1 MKIAAYCRV
10 STEKEAQIDSL
21 EKQIEFFNEFTK
33 KNGYELYK
41 LYADEGISGKQIKH
55 RKQFQQ
61 MMIDAKAKK
70 FDKVVVKDV
79 SRFARNTVDL
89 LQSVRELKSYGVQV
103 DFLNNGEVME
113 GGSEFILTILGAM
126 AQQESANMSKRVKF
140 GKDITAK
147 KGRVPNLVFG
157 YDKIPDER
165 YTLKIN
171 EEEAKIVK
179 EIFESYVY
187 KGIGTTKIAW
197 NLNDRGIRTKKTKSK
212 WVQTSIVRMLKNPIY
227 TGRVTNKKS
236 EVTDFITGTRKELPE
251 EEWIVVER
259 PEMRIISD
267 ELFNRAQEL
276 LEQRSN
282 EFKLNNKREKTE
294 YVFSTLIYCKHCGY
308 SFRRIKRKY
317 TADGPEYIR
326 WVCSGR
332 NSMGVNHCP
341 NTTVIDEEEL
351 LNAIKIYLKS
361 IIKNKKDFMKAV
373 EKEFEKI
380 TKLRENN
387 ERSEESLLKEI
398 EKVTVKKQKYMEMFQ
413 NEIINIQELKKYT
426 NPLNEDIA
434 RLERELKLITS
445 EIKEKDVLEKE
456 LNKTIKTVDDI
467 LNNQTITN
475 AMLKTIIDVIEV
487 DSDSNVEVRLKLLNE
502 IGTNEPVITKF
513 EDIYQS
519 VEEKENTKAPDTKP
533 AIPTT
538 VAPTTSTP
546 TTSPSTTAQTK
557 APETQPQTTAHTHAW
572 IPVTSVV
579 HHDATYKTVWVQ
591 DLAAWDETVI
601 TKAAWDE
608 QVLVQDAWDE
618 QVMVQDAYDEPVYDW
633 VDICNTCG
641 HKFLDMSDDISDHMA
656 AGCWSS
662 WHAEW
667 MQVET
672 THHDAVYQTVH
683 HEATY
688 QTVHHEAE
696 TTIVHHDATGHNET
710 KWVQDTAAWDETVCN

>member
-251 EEWIVVER
+251 EEWIVVEK

-413 NEIINIQELKKYT
+413 NEVINIQELKKYT

-434 RLERELKLITS
+434 RLERELRLITS

-456 LNKTIKTVDDI
+456 LTKTINTVDDI

-513 EDIYQS
+513 EDIYQNG
-519 VEEKENTKAPDTKP
+519 EDAENKDANNNGKNSTVTKSN
-533 AIPTT
+533 I
-538 VAPTTSTP
+538 ST
-546 TTSPSTTAQTK
+546 
-557 APETQPQTTAHTHAW
+557 
-572 IPVTSVV
+572 
-579 HHDATYKTVWVQ
+579 
-591 DLAAWDETVI
+591 
-601 TKAAWDE
+601 
-608 QVLVQDAWDE
+608 
-618 QVMVQDAYDEPVYDW
+618 
-633 VDICNTCG
+633 
-641 HKFLDMSDDISDHMA
+641 
-656 AGCWSS
+656 
-662 WHAEW
+662 
-667 MQVET
+667 
-672 THHDAVYQTVH
+672 
-683 HEATY
+683 
-688 QTVHHEAE
+688 
-696 TTIVHHDATGHNET
+696 
-710 KWVQDTAAWDETVCN
+710 

>member
-1 MKIAAYCRV
+1 MKIAAYARV
-10 STEKEAQIDSL
+10 STEKESQVESF

-61 MMIDAKAKK
+61 MMQDAKSKK

-89 LQSVRELKSYGVQV
+89 LQSIRELKSYGIEV
-103 DFLNNGEVME
+103 DFLNNGEIME

-140 GKDITAK
+140 GKDITAQ

-187 KGIGTTKIAW
+187 KGFGTTKIAW

-251 EEWIVVER
+251 DEWIVVER

-267 ELFNRAQEL
+267 ELFNRAQAL
-276 LEQRSN
+276 LQQRSN

-308 SFRRIKRKY
+308 SFRRMKRKY
-317 TADGPEYIR
+317 SADGKEYIR

-341 NTTVIDEEEL
+341 NTTTIDEEEL

-361 IIKNKKDFMKAV
+361 IISNKKNFMKSV

-380 TKLRENN
+380 TKLRETN
-387 ERSEESLLKEI
+387 ERSEESLLQEI

-413 NEIINIQELKKYT
+413 NEVINIQELKKYT

-445 EIKEKDVLEKE
+445 QIKEKDVLQKE
-456 LNKTIKTVDDI
+456 LSKTINTVDDI

-487 DSDSNVEVRLKLLNE
+487 DDDANIEVRLKLLNE
-502 IGTNEPVITKF
+502 IGTNEPVVTRF
-513 EDIYQS
+513 EDIYNCES
-519 VEEKENTKAPDTKP
+519 NGNNENNLNNKNNSNNTDNENNKNNANNKNNTNNQNS
-533 AIPTT
+533 T
-538 VAPTTSTP
+538 VTESNIST
-546 TTSPSTTAQTK
+546 
-557 APETQPQTTAHTHAW
+557 
-572 IPVTSVV
+572 
-579 HHDATYKTVWVQ
+579 
-591 DLAAWDETVI
+591 
-601 TKAAWDE
+601 
-608 QVLVQDAWDE
+608 
-618 QVMVQDAYDEPVYDW
+618 
-633 VDICNTCG
+633 
-641 HKFLDMSDDISDHMA
+641 
-656 AGCWSS
+656 
-662 WHAEW
+662 
-667 MQVET
+667 
-672 THHDAVYQTVH
+672 
-683 HEATY
+683 
-688 QTVHHEAE
+688 
-696 TTIVHHDATGHNET
+696 
-710 KWVQDTAAWDETVCN
+710 

>member
-1 MKIAAYCRV
+1 MKIAAYARV
-10 STEKEAQIDSL
+10 STEKESQVESF

-33 KNGYELYK
+33 KNNYELYK

-61 MMIDAKAKK
+61 MMQDAKAKK

-89 LQSVRELKSYGVQV
+89 LQSIRELKSYGIEV
-103 DFLNNGEVME
+103 DFLNNGEIME

-147 KGRVPNLVFG
+147 KGRVPNIVFG

-197 NLNDRGIRTKKTKSK
+197 DLNDRGIRTKKTKSK

-236 EVTDFITGTRKELPE
+236 EVTDFITGTRKDLPE
-251 EEWIVVER
+251 EEWIVVEK

-267 ELFNRAQEL
+267 ELFNRAQDIL
-276 LEQRSN
+276 SQRSN

-317 TADGPEYIR
+317 TNDGPEYIR

-351 LNAIKIYLKS
+351 LNAIKEYLKS
-361 IIKNKKDFMKAV
+361 IISNKKNFMKAV

-380 TKLRENN
+380 TKLRESN

-398 EKVTVKKQKYMEMFQ
+398 EKVTSKKQKYMEMFQ
-413 NEIINIQELKKYT
+413 NEVINIQELKKYT

-456 LNKTIKTVDDI
+456 LSKTISTVDDI
-467 LNNQTITN
+467 LNNKTITN

-513 EDIYQS
+513 EDIYQNGEDTEN
-519 VEEKENTKAPDTKP
+519 EEDNNNKEN
-533 AIPTT
+533 
-538 VAPTTSTP
+538 
-546 TTSPSTTAQTK
+546 STTLKSNNST
-557 APETQPQTTAHTHAW
+557 
-572 IPVTSVV
+572 
-579 HHDATYKTVWVQ
+579 
-591 DLAAWDETVI
+591 
-601 TKAAWDE
+601 
-608 QVLVQDAWDE
+608 
-618 QVMVQDAYDEPVYDW
+618 
-633 VDICNTCG
+633 
-641 HKFLDMSDDISDHMA
+641 
-656 AGCWSS
+656 
-662 WHAEW
+662 
-667 MQVET
+667 
-672 THHDAVYQTVH
+672 
-683 HEATY
+683 
-688 QTVHHEAE
+688 
-696 TTIVHHDATGHNET
+696 
-710 KWVQDTAAWDETVCN
+710 

>member
-55 RKQFQQ
+55 RKQFQA
-61 MMIDAKAKK
+61 MMQDAKAKK
-70 FDKVVVKDV
+70 FNKVVVKDV

-89 LQSVRELKSYGVQV
+89 LQSIRELKSYGIQV

-147 KGRVPNLVFG
+147 KGRVPNIVFG

-179 EIFESYVY
+179 EIFEGYVY

-197 NLNDRGIRTKKTKSK
+197 DLNDRGIRTKKTKSK
-212 WVQTSIVRMLKNPIY
+212 WVQTSIVRMLKNQIY

-236 EVTDFITGTRKELPE
+236 EVTDFITGTRKDLPE
-251 EEWIVVER
+251 EEWITVER

-267 ELFNRAQEL
+267 ELFNRAQAL
-276 LEQRSN
+276 LNERSK

-317 TADGPEYIR
+317 TEDGKEYVR

-332 NSMGVNHCP
+332 NSMGINHCP

-351 LNAIKIYLKS
+351 LNAIKEYLKS
-361 IIKNKKDFMKAV
+361 IISNKKNFMKAV

-380 TKLRENN
+380 TKLREAG
-387 ERSEESLLKEI
+387 ERSEESLLQEI

-426 NPLNEDIA
+426 NPLNEDVS
-434 RLERELKLITS
+434 RLERELKLITL

-456 LNKTIKTVDDI
+456 LSKTISTVDDI

-487 DSDSNVEVRLKLLNE
+487 NSDSNVEVRLKLLNE
-502 IGTNEPVITKF
+502 IGRTPAVITNF
-513 EDIYQS
+513 NEIL
-519 VEEKENTKAPDTKP
+519 ENNNTEADSRVSKNGSKSKKSSKNSTALDSNISTQRCKRKTTKNKP
-533 AIPTT
+533 
-538 VAPTTSTP
+538 
-546 TTSPSTTAQTK
+546 
-557 APETQPQTTAHTHAW
+557 
-572 IPVTSVV
+572 
-579 HHDATYKTVWVQ
+579 
-591 DLAAWDETVI
+591 
-601 TKAAWDE
+601 
-608 QVLVQDAWDE
+608 
-618 QVMVQDAYDEPVYDW
+618 
-633 VDICNTCG
+633 
-641 HKFLDMSDDISDHMA
+641 
-656 AGCWSS
+656 
-662 WHAEW
+662 
-667 MQVET
+667 
-672 THHDAVYQTVH
+672 
-683 HEATY
+683 
-688 QTVHHEAE
+688 
-696 TTIVHHDATGHNET
+696 
-710 KWVQDTAAWDETVCN
+710 

>member
-61 MMIDAKAKK
+61 MMEDAKHKK
-70 FDKVVVKDV
+70 FEKVVVKDV

-140 GKDITAK
+140 GKDITAQ

-157 YDKIPDER
+157 YDKIPNER

-197 NLNDRGIRTKKTKSK
+197 DLNDRGIRTKKTKSK

-236 EVTDFITGTRKELPE
+236 EVTDFITGTRKDLPE

-259 PEMRIISD
+259 SEMRIISD
-267 ELFNRAQEL
+267 ELFNRAQEIL
-276 LEQRSN
+276 AQRSN

-317 TADGPEYIR
+317 KEDGPEYIR

-332 NSMGVNHCP
+332 NSMGINHCP

-513 EDIYQS
+513 EDIYQNGEDTENKKDNNN
-519 VEEKENTKAPDTKP
+519 EENSTALKSNNSTQRCLRTTNKNKSKFSKRSKRDT
-533 AIPTT
+533 
-538 VAPTTSTP
+538 
-546 TTSPSTTAQTK
+546 
-557 APETQPQTTAHTHAW
+557 
-572 IPVTSVV
+572 
-579 HHDATYKTVWVQ
+579 
-591 DLAAWDETVI
+591 
-601 TKAAWDE
+601 
-608 QVLVQDAWDE
+608 
-618 QVMVQDAYDEPVYDW
+618 
-633 VDICNTCG
+633 
-641 HKFLDMSDDISDHMA
+641 
-656 AGCWSS
+656 
-662 WHAEW
+662 
-667 MQVET
+667 
-672 THHDAVYQTVH
+672 
-683 HEATY
+683 
-688 QTVHHEAE
+688 
-696 TTIVHHDATGHNET
+696 
-710 KWVQDTAAWDETVCN
+710 

>member
-61 MMIDAKAKK
+61 MMQDAKAKK

-197 NLNDRGIRTKKTKSK
+197 NLNDRGIRTKKAKSK

-513 EDIYQS
+513 EDIYQNGEDTENKKDNNN
-519 VEEKENTKAPDTKP
+519 EEKSTALKSNNSTQRCLRTTNKNKSKFSKRSKRDT
-533 AIPTT
+533 
-538 VAPTTSTP
+538 
-546 TTSPSTTAQTK
+546 
-557 APETQPQTTAHTHAW
+557 
-572 IPVTSVV
+572 
-579 HHDATYKTVWVQ
+579 
-591 DLAAWDETVI
+591 
-601 TKAAWDE
+601 
-608 QVLVQDAWDE
+608 
-618 QVMVQDAYDEPVYDW
+618 
-633 VDICNTCG
+633 
-641 HKFLDMSDDISDHMA
+641 
-656 AGCWSS
+656 
-662 WHAEW
+662 
-667 MQVET
+667 
-672 THHDAVYQTVH
+672 
-683 HEATY
+683 
-688 QTVHHEAE
+688 
-696 TTIVHHDATGHNET
+696 
-710 KWVQDTAAWDETVCN
+710 

>member
-1 MKIAAYCRV
+1 MKQKNKESSDVMKIAAYCRV

-171 EEEAKIVK
+171 EEETKIVK

-387 ERSEESLLKEI
+387 ERSEESLLKKI

-456 LNKTIKTVDDI
+456 LSKTINTVDDI

-502 IGTNEPVITKF
+502 IGSTPAVITNF
-513 EDIYQS
+513 NDINPT
-519 VEEKENTKAPDTKP
+519 VTKSN
-533 AIPTT
+533 
-538 VAPTTSTP
+538 VST
-546 TTSPSTTAQTK
+546 QRL
-557 APETQPQTTAHTHAW
+557 E
-572 IPVTSVV
+572 
-579 HHDATYKTVWVQ
+579 
-591 DLAAWDETVI
+591 
-601 TKAAWDE
+601 
-608 QVLVQDAWDE
+608 
-618 QVMVQDAYDEPVYDW
+618 
-633 VDICNTCG
+633 
-641 HKFLDMSDDISDHMA
+641 
-656 AGCWSS
+656 
-662 WHAEW
+662 
-667 MQVET
+667 
-672 THHDAVYQTVH
+672 
-683 HEATY
+683 
-688 QTVHHEAE
+688 
-696 TTIVHHDATGHNET
+696 
-710 KWVQDTAAWDETVCN
+710 

>member
-1 MKIAAYCRV
+1 MLKCNRTKIMKQKNKESSDVMKIAAYCRV

-171 EEEAKIVK
+171 EEETKIVK

-276 LEQRSN
+276 LEQRSK

-387 ERSEESLLKEI
+387 ERSEESLLKKI

-456 LNKTIKTVDDI
+456 LSKTINTVDDI

-502 IGTNEPVITKF
+502 IGSTPAVITNF
-513 EDIYQS
+513 NDINPT
-519 VEEKENTKAPDTKP
+519 VTKSN
-533 AIPTT
+533 
-538 VAPTTSTP
+538 VST
-546 TTSPSTTAQTK
+546 
-557 APETQPQTTAHTHAW
+557 
-572 IPVTSVV
+572 
-579 HHDATYKTVWVQ
+579 
-591 DLAAWDETVI
+591 
-601 TKAAWDE
+601 
-608 QVLVQDAWDE
+608 
-618 QVMVQDAYDEPVYDW
+618 
-633 VDICNTCG
+633 
-641 HKFLDMSDDISDHMA
+641 
-656 AGCWSS
+656 
-662 WHAEW
+662 
-667 MQVET
+667 
-672 THHDAVYQTVH
+672 
-683 HEATY
+683 
-688 QTVHHEAE
+688 
-696 TTIVHHDATGHNET
+696 
-710 KWVQDTAAWDETVCN
+710 

>member
-61 MMIDAKAKK
+61 MMIDAKAKQ
-70 FDKVVVKDV
+70 FDKVVVKAV

-251 EEWIVVER
+251 EEWITVER

-317 TADGPEYIR
+317 TQDGPEYIR

-351 LNAIKIYLKS
+351 LNAIKIYLKN
-361 IIKNKKDFMKAV
+361 IIKNKKDVMKAV

-475 AMLKTIIDVIEV
+475 AMLKTIIDVLEV

-513 EDIYQS
+513 EDIYQNG
-519 VEEKENTKAPDTKP
+519 EDAENKDANNNEKNYTVTKSN
-533 AIPTT
+533 
-538 VAPTTSTP
+538 VG
-546 TTSPSTTAQTK
+546 
-557 APETQPQTTAHTHAW
+557 TQRR
-572 IPVTSVV
+572 
-579 HHDATYKTVWVQ
+579 
-591 DLAAWDETVI
+591 
-601 TKAAWDE
+601 
-608 QVLVQDAWDE
+608 
-618 QVMVQDAYDEPVYDW
+618 
-633 VDICNTCG
+633 N
-641 HKFLDMSDDISDHMA
+641 
-656 AGCWSS
+656 
-662 WHAEW
+662 
-667 MQVET
+667 
-672 THHDAVYQTVH
+672 
-683 HEATY
+683 
-688 QTVHHEAE
+688 
-696 TTIVHHDATGHNET
+696 
-710 KWVQDTAAWDETVCN
+710 

>member
-61 MMIDAKAKK
+61 MMQDAKAKK
-70 FDKVVVKDV
+70 FERVVVKDV

-89 LQSVRELKSYGVQV
+89 LQSIRELKSYGVQV

-140 GKDITAK
+140 GKDITAQ

-157 YDKIPDER
+157 YDKIPNER

-197 NLNDRGIRTKKTKSK
+197 DLNDRGIHTKKTKSK

-236 EVTDFITGTRKELPE
+236 EVTDFITGTRKDLPE

-267 ELFNRAQEL
+267 ELFNRAQEIL
-276 LEQRSN
+276 SQRSN

-317 TADGPEYIR
+317 KEDGPEYIR

-351 LNAIKIYLKS
+351 LSAIKTYLKS
-361 IIKNKKDFMKAV
+361 IIANKKNFMKAV

-380 TKLRENN
+380 TKLRESN

-398 EKVTVKKQKYMEMFQ
+398 EKVTTKKQKYMEMFQ
-413 NEIINIQELKKYT
+413 NEVINIQELKQYT

-456 LNKTIKTVDDI
+456 LTKTIKTVDDI

-502 IGTNEPVITKF
+502 IGSNP
-513 EDIYQS
+513 
-519 VEEKENTKAPDTKP
+519 
-533 AIPTT
+533 
-538 VAPTTSTP
+538 
-546 TTSPSTTAQTK
+546 
-557 APETQPQTTAHTHAW
+557 
-572 IPVTSVV
+572 
-579 HHDATYKTVWVQ
+579 
-591 DLAAWDETVI
+591 TVI
-601 TKAAWDE
+601 TNFN
-608 QVLVQDAWDE
+608 
-618 QVMVQDAYDEPVYDW
+618 
-633 VDICNTCG
+633 DINPTALKSNVSTQRRIRKTKKNKPKFSNAGKNNTRR
-641 HKFLDMSDDISDHMA
+641 K
-656 AGCWSS
+656 
-662 WHAEW
+662 
-667 MQVET
+667 
-672 THHDAVYQTVH
+672 
-683 HEATY
+683 
-688 QTVHHEAE
+688 
-696 TTIVHHDATGHNET
+696 
-710 KWVQDTAAWDETVCN
+710 

>member
-41 LYADEGISGKQIKH
+41 LYADEGISGKQIKN

-61 MMIDAKAKK
+61 MMKDAKAKK
-70 FDKVVVKDV
+70 FERVVVKDV

-89 LQSVRELKSYGVQV
+89 LQSIRELKSYGIQV

-140 GKDITAK
+140 GKDITAQ

-157 YDKIPDER
+157 YDKMPNER

-236 EVTDFITGTRKELPE
+236 EVTDFITGTRKDLPE

-267 ELFNRAQEL
+267 ELFNRAQEIL
-276 LEQRSN
+276 AQRSN

-317 TADGPEYIR
+317 SEEGKEYIR

-341 NTTVIDEEEL
+341 NTTAIDEEEL
-351 LNAIKIYLKS
+351 LNAIKEYLKS
-361 IIKNKKDFMKAV
+361 IISNKKNFMKAV

-380 TKLRENN
+380 TKLRESN

-398 EKVTVKKQKYMEMFQ
+398 EKVTTKKQKYMEMFQ
-413 NEIINIQELKKYT
+413 NEVINIQELKQYT

-456 LNKTIKTVDDI
+456 LTKTIKTVDDI

-502 IGTNEPVITKF
+502 IGSTPAVITNF
-513 EDIYQS
+513 NDINPT
-519 VEEKENTKAPDTKP
+519 VTKSN
-533 AIPTT
+533 
-538 VAPTTSTP
+538 TST
-546 TTSPSTTAQTK
+546 QRCNR
-557 APETQPQTTAHTHAW
+557 
-572 IPVTSVV
+572 
-579 HHDATYKTVWVQ
+579 KTIK
-591 DLAAWDETVI
+591 D
-601 TKAAWDE
+601 KS
-608 QVLVQDAWDE
+608 
-618 QVMVQDAYDEPVYDW
+618 Y
-633 VDICNTCG
+633 
-641 HKFLDMSDDISDHMA
+641 ISKR
-656 AGCWSS
+656 S
-662 WHAEW
+662 
-667 MQVET
+667 
-672 THHDAVYQTVH
+672 
-683 HEATY
+683 
-688 QTVHHEAE
+688 
-696 TTIVHHDATGHNET
+696 
-710 KWVQDTAAWDETVCN
+710 

>member
-197 NLNDRGIRTKKTKSK
+197 DLNDRGIRTKKTKSK

-236 EVTDFITGTRKELPE
+236 EVTDFITGTRKDLPE

-267 ELFNRAQEL
+267 ELFNRAQEIL
-276 LEQRSN
+276 AERSN

-332 NSMGVNHCP
+332 NSMGINHCP

-387 ERSEESLLKEI
+387 ERSEESILKEI

-413 NEIINIQELKKYT
+413 NEVINIQELKKYT

-513 EDIYQS
+513 EDIYQNG
-519 VEEKENTKAPDTKP
+519 EDTENKDANNNEKNS
-533 AIPTT
+533 T
-538 VAPTTSTP
+538 VLKSNNST
-546 TTSPSTTAQTK
+546 Q
-557 APETQPQTTAHTHAW
+557 
-572 IPVTSVV
+572 
-579 HHDATYKTVWVQ
+579 
-591 DLAAWDETVI
+591 
-601 TKAAWDE
+601 
-608 QVLVQDAWDE
+608 
-618 QVMVQDAYDEPVYDW
+618 
-633 VDICNTCG
+633 
-641 HKFLDMSDDISDHMA
+641 
-656 AGCWSS
+656 GC
-662 WHAEW
+662 
-667 MQVET
+667 
-672 THHDAVYQTVH
+672 
-683 HEATY
+683 
-688 QTVHHEAE
+688 
-696 TTIVHHDATGHNET
+696 I
-710 KWVQDTAAWDETVCN
+710 

>member
-251 EEWIVVER
+251 EEWITVER

-317 TADGPEYIR
+317 TQDGPEYIR

-351 LNAIKIYLKS
+351 LNAIKIYLKN

-513 EDIYQS
+513 EDIYQNG
-519 VEEKENTKAPDTKP
+519 EDAENKDANNNEKNYTVTKSNVGTHGCNTKERFK
-533 AIPTT
+533 IW
-538 VAPTTSTP
+538 TSY
-546 TTSPSTTAQTK
+546 S
-557 APETQPQTTAHTHAW
+557 
-572 IPVTSVV
+572 
-579 HHDATYKTVWVQ
+579 
-591 DLAAWDETVI
+591 
-601 TKAAWDE
+601 
-608 QVLVQDAWDE
+608 
-618 QVMVQDAYDEPVYDW
+618 
-633 VDICNTCG
+633 
-641 HKFLDMSDDISDHMA
+641 
-656 AGCWSS
+656 
-662 WHAEW
+662 
-667 MQVET
+667 
-672 THHDAVYQTVH
+672 
-683 HEATY
+683 
-688 QTVHHEAE
+688 
-696 TTIVHHDATGHNET
+696 
-710 KWVQDTAAWDETVCN
+710 

>member
-1 MKIAAYCRV
+1 MLKCNRTKTMKQKNKESSDVMKIAAYCRV

-41 LYADEGISGKQIKH
+41 LYADEGISGKQTKN

-61 MMIDAKAKK
+61 MMLDAKAKK

-89 LQSVRELKSYGVQV
+89 LQSVRELKSYNVQV

-140 GKDITAK
+140 GKDITAQ
-147 KGRVPNLVFG
+147 KGRVPNIVFG
-157 YDKIPDER
+157 YDKIPDEK
-165 YTLKIN
+165 YILKIN
-171 EEEAKIVK
+171 EEEAKLVK

-197 NLNDRGIRTKKTKSK
+197 DLNDRGIRTKRDKAK
-212 WVQTSIVRMLKNPIY
+212 WVQNGIVRMLKNPIY

-251 EEWIVVER
+251 EEWIVVEK

-434 RLERELKLITS
+434 RIERELKLITS

-502 IGTNEPVITKF
+502 IGTNETVITKF
-513 EDIYQS
+513 EDIYQNGEDAENKDANNN
-519 VEEKENTKAPDTKP
+519 EEN
-533 AIPTT
+533 
-538 VAPTTSTP
+538 STALK
-546 TTSPSTTAQTK
+546 SNNSTQRLK
-557 APETQPQTTAHTHAW
+557 
-572 IPVTSVV
+572 
-579 HHDATYKTVWVQ
+579 
-591 DLAAWDETVI
+591 
-601 TKAAWDE
+601 
-608 QVLVQDAWDE
+608 
-618 QVMVQDAYDEPVYDW
+618 
-633 VDICNTCG
+633 
-641 HKFLDMSDDISDHMA
+641 
-656 AGCWSS
+656 
-662 WHAEW
+662 
-667 MQVET
+667 
-672 THHDAVYQTVH
+672 
-683 HEATY
+683 
-688 QTVHHEAE
+688 
-696 TTIVHHDATGHNET
+696 
-710 KWVQDTAAWDETVCN
+710 

>member
-251 EEWIVVER
+251 EEWIIVEK

-502 IGTNEPVITKF
+502 IGTNKPVITKF
-513 EDIYQS
+513 EDIYPNGEDTENKDANNN
-519 VEEKENTKAPDTKP
+519 EEN
-533 AIPTT
+533 
-538 VAPTTSTP
+538 STALK
-546 TTSPSTTAQTK
+546 SNNSTQR
-557 APETQPQTTAHTHAW
+557 
-572 IPVTSVV
+572 
-579 HHDATYKTVWVQ
+579 
-591 DLAAWDETVI
+591 
-601 TKAAWDE
+601 
-608 QVLVQDAWDE
+608 
-618 QVMVQDAYDEPVYDW
+618 
-633 VDICNTCG
+633 C
-641 HKFLDMSDDISDHMA
+641 F
-656 AGCWSS
+656 
-662 WHAEW
+662 
-667 MQVET
+667 
-672 THHDAVYQTVH
+672 
-683 HEATY
+683 
-688 QTVHHEAE
+688 
-696 TTIVHHDATGHNET
+696 
-710 KWVQDTAAWDETVCN
+710 

>member
-21 EKQIEFFNEFTK
+21 EKQIEFFNEFIK

-70 FDKVVVKDV
+70 FGKVVVKDV

-89 LQSVRELKSYGVQV
+89 LQSIRELKSYGVQV

-387 ERSEESLLKEI
+387 ERSEESLLKKI

-513 EDIYQS
+513 EDIYQNG
-519 VEEKENTKAPDTKP
+519 EDTENKDTNNNEKNSIVLKSN
-533 AIPTT
+533 I
-538 VAPTTSTP
+538 ST
-546 TTSPSTTAQTK
+546 QRR
-557 APETQPQTTAHTHAW
+557 
-572 IPVTSVV
+572 I
-579 HHDATYKTVWVQ
+579 
-591 DLAAWDETVI
+591 
-601 TKAAWDE
+601 
-608 QVLVQDAWDE
+608 
-618 QVMVQDAYDEPVYDW
+618 
-633 VDICNTCG
+633 
-641 HKFLDMSDDISDHMA
+641 
-656 AGCWSS
+656 
-662 WHAEW
+662 
-667 MQVET
+667 
-672 THHDAVYQTVH
+672 
-683 HEATY
+683 
-688 QTVHHEAE
+688 
-696 TTIVHHDATGHNET
+696 
-710 KWVQDTAAWDETVCN
+710 

>member
-1 MKIAAYCRV
+1 MKIAAYARV
-10 STEKEAQIDSL
+10 STEKESQVESF

-33 KNGYELYK
+33 KNNYELYK

-61 MMIDAKAKK
+61 MMQDAKTKK

-89 LQSVRELKSYGVQV
+89 LQSIRELKSYGIEV
-103 DFLNNGEVME
+103 DFLNNGEIME

-197 NLNDRGIRTKKTKSK
+197 DLNDRGIRTKKTKSK

-236 EVTDFITGTRKELPE
+236 EVTDFITGTRKDLPE
-251 EEWIVVER
+251 EEWIVVEK

-267 ELFNRAQEL
+267 ELFNRAQDIL
-276 LEQRSN
+276 LQRSN

-308 SFRRIKRKY
+308 SFRRVRRKY
-317 TADGPEYIR
+317 TEDGKEYIR

-351 LNAIKIYLKS
+351 LNAIKEYLKS
-361 IIKNKKDFMKAV
+361 IISNKKNFMKAV

-398 EKVTVKKQKYMEMFQ
+398 EKVTSKKQKYMEMFQ
-413 NEIINIQELKKYT
+413 NEVINIQELKKYT

-445 EIKEKDVLEKE
+445 EIKEKDGLEKE
-456 LNKTIKTVDDI
+456 LSKTISTVDDI
-467 LNNQTITN
+467 LNNKTITN

-502 IGTNEPVITKF
+502 IG
-513 EDIYQS
+513 
-519 VEEKENTKAPDTKP
+519 
-533 AIPTT
+533 
-538 VAPTTSTP
+538 STP
-546 TTSPSTTAQTK
+546 T
-557 APETQPQTTAHTHAW
+557 
-572 IPVTSVV
+572 
-579 HHDATYKTVWVQ
+579 
-591 DLAAWDETVI
+591 VI
-601 TKAAWDE
+601 TNFNEIETNVGAISNRPPL
-608 QVLVQDAWDE
+608 QR
-618 QVMVQDAYDEPVYDW
+618 
-633 VDICNTCG
+633 TT
-641 HKFLDMSDDISDHMA
+641 LDNKNPTALESNISTQR
-656 AGCWSS
+656 C
-662 WHAEW
+662 
-667 MQVET
+667 
-672 THHDAVYQTVH
+672 
-683 HEATY
+683 
-688 QTVHHEAE
+688 
-696 TTIVHHDATGHNET
+696 I
-710 KWVQDTAAWDETVCN
+710 

>member
-351 LNAIKIYLKS
+351 LNAIKIYLQS

-519 VEEKENTKAPDTKP
+519 VEEKENKKNKEN
-533 AIPTT
+533 
-538 VAPTTSTP
+538 STALK
-546 TTSPSTTAQTK
+546 SNK
-557 APETQPQTTAHTHAW
+557 IGRAH
-572 IPVTSVV
+572 V
-579 HHDATYKTVWVQ
+579 
-591 DLAAWDETVI
+591 
-601 TKAAWDE
+601 
-608 QVLVQDAWDE
+608 
-618 QVMVQDAYDEPVYDW
+618 
-633 VDICNTCG
+633 
-641 HKFLDMSDDISDHMA
+641 
-656 AGCWSS
+656 
-662 WHAEW
+662 
-667 MQVET
+667 
-672 THHDAVYQTVH
+672 
-683 HEATY
+683 
-688 QTVHHEAE
+688 
-696 TTIVHHDATGHNET
+696 
-710 KWVQDTAAWDETVCN
+710 

>member
-61 MMIDAKAKK
+61 MMQDAKAKK
-70 FDKVVVKDV
+70 FEKVVVKDV

-140 GKDITAK
+140 GKDITAG

-157 YDKIPDER
+157 YDKIPNER

-197 NLNDRGIRTKKTKSK
+197 KLNDRGIRTKKTKSK

-267 ELFNRAQEL
+267 ELFNRAQDIL
-276 LEQRSN
+276 AQRSN

-317 TADGPEYIR
+317 TEDGKEYIR

-351 LNAIKIYLKS
+351 LNAIKEYLKS
-361 IIKNKKDFMKAV
+361 IIKNKKNFMKAV

-380 TKLRENN
+380 TKLRESN

-398 EKVTVKKQKYMEMFQ
+398 EKITIRKQKYMEMYQ
-413 NEIINIQELKKYT
+413 NEIINIKELKKDT
-426 NPLNEDIA
+426 DPLNEDIA

-456 LNKTIKTVDDI
+456 LTKTIKTVDDI

-502 IGTNEPVITKF
+502 IGSTPAVITKF
-513 EDIYQS
+513 NDI
-519 VEEKENTKAPDTKP
+519 NDTVTESNISTQGLNREIKKDKP
-533 AIPTT
+533 
-538 VAPTTSTP
+538 
-546 TTSPSTTAQTK
+546 
-557 APETQPQTTAHTHAW
+557 W
-572 IPVTSVV
+572 IIKRS
-579 HHDATYKTVWVQ
+579 
-591 DLAAWDETVI
+591 
-601 TKAAWDE
+601 
-608 QVLVQDAWDE
+608 
-618 QVMVQDAYDEPVYDW
+618 
-633 VDICNTCG
+633 
-641 HKFLDMSDDISDHMA
+641 
-656 AGCWSS
+656 
-662 WHAEW
+662 
-667 MQVET
+667 
-672 THHDAVYQTVH
+672 
-683 HEATY
+683 
-688 QTVHHEAE
+688 
-696 TTIVHHDATGHNET
+696 
-710 KWVQDTAAWDETVCN
+710 

>member
-61 MMIDAKAKK
+61 MMEDAKAKK

-513 EDIYQS
+513 EDIYQNG
-519 VEEKENTKAPDTKP
+519 EDAENKDANNNEKN
-533 AIPTT
+533 
-538 VAPTTSTP
+538 
-546 TTSPSTTAQTK
+546 TTALKSNVSAQRRIRKTK
-557 APETQPQTTAHTHAW
+557 KNKPKFSNAG
-572 IPVTSVV
+572 
-579 HHDATYKTVWVQ
+579 KN
-591 DLAAWDETVI
+591 
-601 TKAAWDE
+601 
-608 QVLVQDAWDE
+608 
-618 QVMVQDAYDEPVYDW
+618 
-633 VDICNTCG
+633 NTRR
-641 HKFLDMSDDISDHMA
+641 K
-656 AGCWSS
+656 
-662 WHAEW
+662 
-667 MQVET
+667 
-672 THHDAVYQTVH
+672 
-683 HEATY
+683 
-688 QTVHHEAE
+688 
-696 TTIVHHDATGHNET
+696 
-710 KWVQDTAAWDETVCN
+710 

>member
-456 LNKTIKTVDDI
+456 LNKTIKIIDDI

-519 VEEKENTKAPDTKP
+519 VEEKENTKNKEN
-533 AIPTT
+533 
-538 VAPTTSTP
+538 STALK
-546 TTSPSTTAQTK
+546 SNNSTQRC
-557 APETQPQTTAHTHAW
+557 
-572 IPVTSVV
+572 
-579 HHDATYKTVWVQ
+579 Y
-591 DLAAWDETVI
+591 
-601 TKAAWDE
+601 
-608 QVLVQDAWDE
+608 
-618 QVMVQDAYDEPVYDW
+618 
-633 VDICNTCG
+633 
-641 HKFLDMSDDISDHMA
+641 
-656 AGCWSS
+656 
-662 WHAEW
+662 
-667 MQVET
+667 
-672 THHDAVYQTVH
+672 
-683 HEATY
+683 
-688 QTVHHEAE
+688 
-696 TTIVHHDATGHNET
+696 
-710 KWVQDTAAWDETVCN
+710 

>member
-351 LNAIKIYLKS
+351 LNAIKIYLKN
-361 IIKNKKDFMKAV
+361 IIKNKKDFMKVV

-513 EDIYQS
+513 EDIYQNG
-519 VEEKENTKAPDTKP
+519 EDAENKDANNNEKNSTVTKSNN
-533 AIPTT
+533 
-538 VAPTTSTP
+538 ST
-546 TTSPSTTAQTK
+546 
-557 APETQPQTTAHTHAW
+557 
-572 IPVTSVV
+572 
-579 HHDATYKTVWVQ
+579 
-591 DLAAWDETVI
+591 
-601 TKAAWDE
+601 
-608 QVLVQDAWDE
+608 
-618 QVMVQDAYDEPVYDW
+618 
-633 VDICNTCG
+633 
-641 HKFLDMSDDISDHMA
+641 
-656 AGCWSS
+656 
-662 WHAEW
+662 
-667 MQVET
+667 
-672 THHDAVYQTVH
+672 
-683 HEATY
+683 
-688 QTVHHEAE
+688 
-696 TTIVHHDATGHNET
+696 
-710 KWVQDTAAWDETVCN
+710 

>member
-1 MKIAAYCRV
+1 MESSDVMKIAAYCRV

-70 FDKVVVKDV
+70 FAKVVVKDV

-187 KGIGTTKIAW
+187 KGIGTPKIAW

-341 NTTVIDEEEL
+341 NTTVIDEEDL

-373 EKEFEKI
+373 E
-380 TKLRENN
+380 
-387 ERSEESLLKEI
+387 
-398 EKVTVKKQKYMEMFQ
+398 KQKYMEMFQ

-513 EDIYQS
+513 EDIYQNG
-519 VEEKENTKAPDTKP
+519 EDPENKDANNNEDNS
-533 AIPTT
+533 T
-538 VAPTTSTP
+538 VMKSINST
-546 TTSPSTTAQTK
+546 
-557 APETQPQTTAHTHAW
+557 
-572 IPVTSVV
+572 
-579 HHDATYKTVWVQ
+579 
-591 DLAAWDETVI
+591 
-601 TKAAWDE
+601 
-608 QVLVQDAWDE
+608 
-618 QVMVQDAYDEPVYDW
+618 
-633 VDICNTCG
+633 
-641 HKFLDMSDDISDHMA
+641 
-656 AGCWSS
+656 
-662 WHAEW
+662 
-667 MQVET
+667 
-672 THHDAVYQTVH
+672 
-683 HEATY
+683 
-688 QTVHHEAE
+688 
-696 TTIVHHDATGHNET
+696 
-710 KWVQDTAAWDETVCN
+710 

>member
-89 LQSVRELKSYGVQV
+89 LQSVRDLKSYGVQV

-502 IGTNEPVITKF
+502 IGTNEPVITRF
-513 EDIYQS
+513 ENIYQS
-519 VEEKENTKAPDTKP
+519 VEEKESTKNKENSTALKSNNSTQRCLRTTNKNKSKFSKRSKRDT
-533 AIPTT
+533 
-538 VAPTTSTP
+538 
-546 TTSPSTTAQTK
+546 
-557 APETQPQTTAHTHAW
+557 
-572 IPVTSVV
+572 
-579 HHDATYKTVWVQ
+579 
-591 DLAAWDETVI
+591 
-601 TKAAWDE
+601 
-608 QVLVQDAWDE
+608 
-618 QVMVQDAYDEPVYDW
+618 
-633 VDICNTCG
+633 
-641 HKFLDMSDDISDHMA
+641 
-656 AGCWSS
+656 
-662 WHAEW
+662 
-667 MQVET
+667 
-672 THHDAVYQTVH
+672 
-683 HEATY
+683 
-688 QTVHHEAE
+688 
-696 TTIVHHDATGHNET
+696 
-710 KWVQDTAAWDETVCN
+710 

>member
-61 MMIDAKAKK
+61 MMEDAKHKK
-70 FDKVVVKDV
+70 FEKVVVKDV

-351 LNAIKIYLKS
+351 LNAIKIYLQS

-519 VEEKENTKAPDTKP
+519 VEEKENKKNKENSTALKSNNSTQRLKRKNIKDKSCVSSRSTKY
-533 AIPTT
+533 IR
-538 VAPTTSTP
+538 
-546 TTSPSTTAQTK
+546 
-557 APETQPQTTAHTHAW
+557 
-572 IPVTSVV
+572 
-579 HHDATYKTVWVQ
+579 
-591 DLAAWDETVI
+591 
-601 TKAAWDE
+601 
-608 QVLVQDAWDE
+608 
-618 QVMVQDAYDEPVYDW
+618 
-633 VDICNTCG
+633 
-641 HKFLDMSDDISDHMA
+641 
-656 AGCWSS
+656 
-662 WHAEW
+662 
-667 MQVET
+667 
-672 THHDAVYQTVH
+672 
-683 HEATY
+683 
-688 QTVHHEAE
+688 
-696 TTIVHHDATGHNET
+696 
-710 KWVQDTAAWDETVCN
+710 

>member
-1 MKIAAYCRV
+1 MKIAAYARV
-10 STEKEAQIDSL
+10 STEKESQVESF
-21 EKQIEFFNEFTK
+21 EKQIEFFNDFTK

-41 LYADEGISGKQIKH
+41 LYADEGISGKQIKN
-55 RKQFQQ
+55 RREFQA
-61 MMIDAKAKK
+61 MMQDAKAKK
-70 FDKVVVKDV
+70 FEKVVVKDV

-89 LQSVRELKSYGVQV
+89 LQSIRELKSYGIQV

-140 GKDITAK
+140 GKDITAQ

-165 YTLKIN
+165 YILKIN

-212 WVQTSIVRMLKNPIY
+212 WVQTSIVRMLKNSIY

-236 EVTDFITGTRKELPE
+236 EVTDFITGTRKDLPE

-267 ELFNRAQEL
+267 ELFNRAQEIL
-276 LEQRSN
+276 AQRSN
-282 EFKLNNKREKTE
+282 EFKLNSKREKTE

-308 SFRRIKRKY
+308 SFRRIRRKY
-317 TADGPEYIR
+317 TEDGKEYIR

-351 LNAIKIYLKS
+351 LNAIKQYLKS
-361 IIKNKKDFMKAV
+361 IISNKKNFMKAV

-380 TKLRENN
+380 TKLRESN
-387 ERSEESLLKEI
+387 ERSEESLLQEI

-426 NPLNEDIA
+426 NPLNEDIS

-456 LNKTIKTVDDI
+456 LTKTLRTVDDI
-467 LNNQTITN
+467 LNNETITN

-487 DSDSNVEVRLKLLNE
+487 ASDSNVEVRLKLLNE
-502 IGTNEPVITKF
+502 IGT
-513 EDIYQS
+513 
-519 VEEKENTKAPDTKP
+519 
-533 AIPTT
+533 
-538 VAPTTSTP
+538 TP
-546 TTSPSTTAQTK
+546 
-557 APETQPQTTAHTHAW
+557 
-572 IPVTSVV
+572 
-579 HHDATYKTVWVQ
+579 
-591 DLAAWDETVI
+591 TVI
-601 TKAAWDE
+601 T
-608 QVLVQDAWDE
+608 
-618 QVMVQDAYDEPVYDW
+618 
-633 VDICNTCG
+633 
-641 HKFLDMSDDISDHMA
+641 
-656 AGCWSS
+656 
-662 WHAEW
+662 
-667 MQVET
+667 
-672 THHDAVYQTVH
+672 
-683 HEATY
+683 
-688 QTVHHEAE
+688 
-696 TTIVHHDATGHNET
+696 TIGINNET
-710 KWVQDTAAWDETVCN
+710 ENNENTTALKSNVSTQRCFGKIKKNKS

>member
-519 VEEKENTKAPDTKP
+519 VEEKENTKNKENSTALKSNNSTQRCIRKTKENK
-533 AIPTT
+533 
-538 VAPTTSTP
+538 S
-546 TTSPSTTAQTK
+546 
-557 APETQPQTTAHTHAW
+557 
-572 IPVTSVV
+572 
-579 HHDATYKTVWVQ
+579 
-591 DLAAWDETVI
+591 
-601 TKAAWDE
+601 
-608 QVLVQDAWDE
+608 
-618 QVMVQDAYDEPVYDW
+618 
-633 VDICNTCG
+633 
-641 HKFLDMSDDISDHMA
+641 
-656 AGCWSS
+656 
-662 WHAEW
+662 
-667 MQVET
+667 
-672 THHDAVYQTVH
+672 
-683 HEATY
+683 
-688 QTVHHEAE
+688 
-696 TTIVHHDATGHNET
+696 
-710 KWVQDTAAWDETVCN
+710 

>member
-1 MKIAAYCRV
+1 MKIAAYARV
-10 STEKEAQIDSL
+10 STEKESQVESF

-33 KNGYELYK
+33 KNNYELYK

-61 MMIDAKAKK
+61 MMQDAKAKK

-89 LQSVRELKSYGVQV
+89 LQSIRELKSYGIEV
-103 DFLNNGEVME
+103 DFLNNGEIME

-147 KGRVPNLVFG
+147 KGRVPNIVFG

-197 NLNDRGIRTKKTKSK
+197 DLNDRGIRTKKTKSK

-236 EVTDFITGTRKELPE
+236 EVTDFITGTRKDLPE
-251 EEWIVVER
+251 EEWITVER

-267 ELFNRAQEL
+267 ELFNRAQDIL
-276 LEQRSN
+276 AQRSN

-308 SFRRIKRKY
+308 SFRRIRRKY
-317 TADGPEYIR
+317 TEDGKEYIR

-341 NTTVIDEEEL
+341 NTTVIEEEEL
-351 LNAIKIYLKS
+351 LNAIKEYLKS
-361 IIKNKKDFMKAV
+361 IISNKKNFMKAV

-380 TKLRENN
+380 TKLRESN
-387 ERSEESLLKEI
+387 ERSEESLLQEI

-413 NEIINIQELKKYT
+413 NEVINIQELKKYT

-445 EIKEKDVLEKE
+445 EIKEKDVLKKE
-456 LNKTIKTVDDI
+456 LSKTISTVDDI
-467 LNNQTITN
+467 LNNKTITN

-502 IGTNEPVITKF
+502 IG
-513 EDIYQS
+513 
-519 VEEKENTKAPDTKP
+519 
-533 AIPTT
+533 
-538 VAPTTSTP
+538 STP
-546 TTSPSTTAQTK
+546 T
-557 APETQPQTTAHTHAW
+557 
-572 IPVTSVV
+572 
-579 HHDATYKTVWVQ
+579 
-591 DLAAWDETVI
+591 VI
-601 TKAAWDE
+601 TNFNDLNPTALKS
-608 QVLVQDAWDE
+608 
-618 QVMVQDAYDEPVYDW
+618 
-633 VDICNTCG
+633 N
-641 HKFLDMSDDISDHMA
+641 IST
-656 AGCWSS
+656 
-662 WHAEW
+662 
-667 MQVET
+667 QRP
-672 THHDAVYQTVH
+672 
-683 HEATY
+683 
-688 QTVHHEAE
+688 
-696 TTIVHHDATGHNET
+696 
-710 KWVQDTAAWDETVCN
+710 K

>member
-21 EKQIEFFNEFTK
+21 EKQIEFFNEFTQ

-41 LYADEGISGKQIKH
+41 LYADEGISGKQIKN
-55 RKQFQQ
+55 RKQFLA
-61 MMIDAKAKK
+61 MMKDAKAKK
-70 FDKVVVKDV
+70 FERVIVKDV

-89 LQSVRELKSYGVQV
+89 LQSIRELKSYGIQV

-157 YDKIPDER
+157 YDKIPGEK

-187 KGIGTTKIAW
+187 KGMGTTKIAW
-197 NLNDRGIRTKKTKSK
+197 ELNDRGIRTKKTKSK

-236 EVTDFITGTRKELPE
+236 EITDFITGTRKNLPE
-251 EEWIVVER
+251 EDWIVDYK

-267 ELFNRAQEL
+267 ELFNRTQEI

-308 SFRRIKRKY
+308 SFRRIRRKY
-317 TADGPEYIR
+317 TDDGPEYIR

-351 LNAIKIYLKS
+351 LNAIKEYLKS
-361 IIKNKKDFMKAV
+361 IISNKKNFMKAV

-380 TKLRENN
+380 TALRENN

-413 NEIINIQELKKYT
+413 NEVINMQELKQYT

-456 LNKTIKTVDDI
+456 LTKTISTVDDI
-467 LNNQTITN
+467 LNNETITN
-475 AMLKTIIDVIEV
+475 SMLKTIIDVIEV
-487 DSDSNVEVRLKLLNE
+487 GSEGNIEVRLKLLNE
-502 IGTNEPVITKF
+502 IGSSPMVITNF
-513 EDIYQS
+513 
-519 VEEKENTKAPDTKP
+519 
-533 AIPTT
+533 
-538 VAPTTSTP
+538 
-546 TTSPSTTAQTK
+546 
-557 APETQPQTTAHTHAW
+557 
-572 IPVTSVV
+572 
-579 HHDATYKTVWVQ
+579 
-591 DLAAWDETVI
+591 
-601 TKAAWDE
+601 
-608 QVLVQDAWDE
+608 
-618 QVMVQDAYDEPVYDW
+618 
-633 VDICNTCG
+633 
-641 HKFLDMSDDISDHMA
+641 DDIKNQNS
-656 AGCWSS
+656 
-662 WHAEW
+662 
-667 MQVET
+667 
-672 THHDAVYQTVH
+672 TV
-683 HEATY
+683 
-688 QTVHHEAE
+688 
-696 TTIVHHDATGHNET
+696 T
-710 KWVQDTAAWDETVCN
+710 KSNNGTQRCIRKTKEDKSCFSKGGKSCSR

>member
-212 WVQTSIVRMLKNPIY
+212 WVQTSIVRILKNPIY

-251 EEWIVVER
+251 EEWIVVEK

-387 ERSEESLLKEI
+387 EKSEESLLKEI

-513 EDIYQS
+513 EDIYQNGEDTENKDANNNEEYPTVTKSS
-519 VEEKENTKAPDTKP
+519 VSTQRCLRTTNKNKSKFSKRSKRDT
-533 AIPTT
+533 
-538 VAPTTSTP
+538 
-546 TTSPSTTAQTK
+546 
-557 APETQPQTTAHTHAW
+557 
-572 IPVTSVV
+572 
-579 HHDATYKTVWVQ
+579 
-591 DLAAWDETVI
+591 
-601 TKAAWDE
+601 
-608 QVLVQDAWDE
+608 
-618 QVMVQDAYDEPVYDW
+618 
-633 VDICNTCG
+633 
-641 HKFLDMSDDISDHMA
+641 
-656 AGCWSS
+656 
-662 WHAEW
+662 
-667 MQVET
+667 
-672 THHDAVYQTVH
+672 
-683 HEATY
+683 
-688 QTVHHEAE
+688 
-696 TTIVHHDATGHNET
+696 
-710 KWVQDTAAWDETVCN
+710 

>member
-61 MMIDAKAKK
+61 MMLDAKAKK

-89 LQSVRELKSYGVQV
+89 LQSVRELKSYNVQV

-140 GKDITAK
+140 GKDITAQ
-147 KGRVPNLVFG
+147 KGRVPNIVFG
-157 YDKIPDER
+157 YDKMPNER
-165 YTLKIN
+165 YILKIN
-171 EEEAKIVK
+171 EEEAKLVK

-187 KGIGTTKIAW
+187 KGWGTTKIAW
-197 NLNDRGIRTKKTKSK
+197 NLNDRGIRTKRDKAK
-212 WVQTSIVRMLKNPIY
+212 WVQNGIVRMLKNPIY

-236 EVTDFITGTRKELPE
+236 EVTDFITGTRKDIPE
-251 EEWIVVER
+251 DEWIVVER

-267 ELFNRAQEL
+267 ELFNKAQEIL
-276 LEQRSN
+276 AQRSN

-308 SFRRIKRKY
+308 SFRRMRRKY
-317 TADGPEYIR
+317 SETGKEYVR

-351 LNAIKIYLKS
+351 LNAIKVYLKS
-361 IIKNKKDFMKAV
+361 IIKNKKNFMKAV

-387 ERSEESLLKEI
+387 ERSEESLLQEI
-398 EKVTVKKQKYMEMFQ
+398 EKVTNKKQKYMEMFQ
-413 NEIINIQELKKYT
+413 NEVINIKELKQYT
-426 NPLNEDIA
+426 NPLNEDIE

-456 LNKTIKTVDDI
+456 LTKTIKTVDDI
-467 LNNQTITN
+467 LNNENITN

-502 IGTNEPVITKF
+502 IGSTPAVITNF
-513 EDIYQS
+513 NDI
-519 VEEKENTKAPDTKP
+519 KNTATESN
-533 AIPTT
+533 IG
-538 VAPTTSTP
+538 
-546 TTSPSTTAQTK
+546 
-557 APETQPQTTAHTHAW
+557 TQGCKRK
-572 IPVTSVV
+572 VG
-579 HHDATYKTVWVQ
+579 TYKFCSC
-591 DLAAWDETVI
+591 I
-601 TKAAWDE
+601 R
-608 QVLVQDAWDE
+608 
-618 QVMVQDAYDEPVYDW
+618 
-633 VDICNTCG
+633 
-641 HKFLDMSDDISDHMA
+641 S
-656 AGCWSS
+656 
-662 WHAEW
+662 
-667 MQVET
+667 
-672 THHDAVYQTVH
+672 
-683 HEATY
+683 
-688 QTVHHEAE
+688 
-696 TTIVHHDATGHNET
+696 
-710 KWVQDTAAWDETVCN
+710 

>member
-1 MKIAAYCRV
+1 MLKCNRTKIMKQKNKESSDVMKIAAYCRV

-171 EEEAKIVK
+171 EEETKIVK

-387 ERSEESLLKEI
+387 ERSEESLLKKI

-456 LNKTIKTVDDI
+456 LSKTINTVDDI

-502 IGTNEPVITKF
+502 IGSTPAVITNF
-513 EDIYQS
+513 NDINPT
-519 VEEKENTKAPDTKP
+519 VTKSN
-533 AIPTT
+533 
-538 VAPTTSTP
+538 VST
-546 TTSPSTTAQTK
+546 
-557 APETQPQTTAHTHAW
+557 
-572 IPVTSVV
+572 
-579 HHDATYKTVWVQ
+579 
-591 DLAAWDETVI
+591 
-601 TKAAWDE
+601 
-608 QVLVQDAWDE
+608 
-618 QVMVQDAYDEPVYDW
+618 
-633 VDICNTCG
+633 
-641 HKFLDMSDDISDHMA
+641 
-656 AGCWSS
+656 
-662 WHAEW
+662 
-667 MQVET
+667 
-672 THHDAVYQTVH
+672 
-683 HEATY
+683 
-688 QTVHHEAE
+688 
-696 TTIVHHDATGHNET
+696 
-710 KWVQDTAAWDETVCN
+710 

>member
-140 GKDITAK
+140 GKDITAQ

-157 YDKIPDER
+157 YDKIPDEI

-197 NLNDRGIRTKKTKSK
+197 NLNDREIRTKKTKSK

-251 EEWIVVER
+251 EEWIVVEK
-259 PEMRIISD
+259 PKMRIISD

-276 LEQRSN
+276 LTQRSQ

-317 TADGPEYIR
+317 TQDGPEYIR

-341 NTTVIDEEEL
+341 NTTVIDEDEL

-513 EDIYQS
+513 EDIYQNGED
-519 VEEKENTKAPDTKP
+519 VENKDANNNEKILPLRKV
-533 AIPTT
+533 TT
-538 VAPTTSTP
+538 VHKDVSERLKKIN
-546 TTSPSTTAQTK
+546 PSLARQVRIILDENKAERHIRGGMATK
-557 APETQPQTTAHTHAW
+557 LKYSHLE
-572 IPVTSVV
+572 
-579 HHDATYKTVWVQ
+579 K
-591 DLAAWDETVI
+591 
-601 TKAAWDE
+601 
-608 QVLVQDAWDE
+608 
-618 QVMVQDAYDEPVYDW
+618 
-633 VDICNTCG
+633 
-641 HKFLDMSDDISDHMA
+641 
-656 AGCWSS
+656 
-662 WHAEW
+662 
-667 MQVET
+667 
-672 THHDAVYQTVH
+672 
-683 HEATY
+683 
-688 QTVHHEAE
+688 
-696 TTIVHHDATGHNET
+696 
-710 KWVQDTAAWDETVCN
+710 